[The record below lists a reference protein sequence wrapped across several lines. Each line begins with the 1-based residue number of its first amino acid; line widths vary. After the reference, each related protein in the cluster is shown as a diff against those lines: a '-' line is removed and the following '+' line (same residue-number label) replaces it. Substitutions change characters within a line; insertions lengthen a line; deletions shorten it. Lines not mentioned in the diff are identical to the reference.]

1 MFARREYH
9 LLRSNFKMLKNIAWL
24 KSGSNSLFKRSS
36 RFFSSYEDVE
46 DDFEECREVQ
56 DDQDSADAF
65 PVMNLIPEELLRDL
79 AEKKRMRKL
88 EVEENK
94 KKISLAGVFPEIIFD
109 ANLGEE
115 ALN

>member
-1 MFARREYH
+1 
-9 LLRSNFKMLKNIAWL
+9 
-24 KSGSNSLFKRSS
+24 
-36 RFFSSYEDVE
+36 
-46 DDFEECREVQ
+46 
-56 DDQDSADAF
+56 
-65 PVMNLIPEELLRDL
+65 MNLIPEELLRDL